1 MLIDYYLILINIFAF
16 ILFGIDK
23 QKSIKKEYRIPEKA
37 LFIIS
42 FLGGAFGSL
51 FGMFFFHHKNR
62 KIKFLILIPI
72 CCILWCLIFFI

>member
-1 MLIDYYLILINIFAF
+1 MIYYFVIINILSF

-23 QKSIKKEYRIPEKA
+23 KRSIKKEYRIPEKI
-37 LFIIS
+37 LFLIT

-62 KIKFLILIPI
+62 KLKFLLFIPL
-72 CCILWCLIFFI
+72 CCILWGFFFLFK